1 MSKLKDLIE
10 FCNGG
15 YTMESSIDG
24 RRYYEAVHTATGKR
38 TGGKTREAA
47 ERDLVKLNDNELKV
61 QGAIIFLKEQGY
73 FISKP
78 M

>member
-1 MSKLKDLIE
+1 MLRLKDLIE

-24 RRYYEAVHTATGKR
+24 RRHYVAVHTATGKR
-38 TGGKTREAA
+38 TGGKTREVA
-47 ERDLVKLNDNELKV
+47 ERALFKLNDNELKI
-61 QGAIIFLKEQGY
+61 QDAINFLKQEGY

>member
-1 MSKLKDLIE
+1 MSRLKDLIE

-15 YTMESSIDG
+15 YTMESCIDG
-24 RRYYEAVHTATGKR
+24 RRHYVAVHTATGKR
-38 TGGKTREAA
+38 TGGNTRQAA
-47 ERDLVKLNDNELKV
+47 ERALVKLSDNELKV

>member
-24 RRYYEAVHTATGKR
+24 RRYYVAVHTTTGKR

-47 ERDLVKLNDNELKV
+47 ERALVKLNDNELKI
-61 QGAIIFLKEQGY
+61 QGAINFLKQEGY
-73 FISKP
+73 LISKL

>member
-1 MSKLKDLIE
+1 MLRLKDLIE

-24 RRYYEAVHTATGKR
+24 RRHYVAVHTATGKR

-47 ERDLVKLNDNELKV
+47 ERALFKLNDNELKI
-61 QGAIIFLKEQGY
+61 QDAINFLKQEGY